1 MCASAPSV
9 SLAMPPAANDKIPI
23 SGNSHALHAVCT
35 VSAMTGGFI
44 DERVEGA
51 VGLRL
56 EGTMQRPAPGPSVSD
71 DKEENLQED
80 ARETN
85 SNLQRLIE
93 VIGGLLAVSGDL
105 LVRLQHILG
114 GGVQSAADQSNGA
127 DDPGQSPPT
136 DRSDR

>member
-1 MCASAPSV
+1 
-9 SLAMPPAANDKIPI
+9 
-23 SGNSHALHAVCT
+23 
-35 VSAMTGGFI
+35 MTGGFI

-56 EGTMQRPAPGPSVSD
+56 EGTMQRPGPSVSD